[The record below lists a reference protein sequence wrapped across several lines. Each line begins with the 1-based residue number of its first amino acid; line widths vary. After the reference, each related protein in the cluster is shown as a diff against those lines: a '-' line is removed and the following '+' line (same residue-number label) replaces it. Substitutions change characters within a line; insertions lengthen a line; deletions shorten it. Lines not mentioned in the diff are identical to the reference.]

1 MQYALANDARARS
14 VAKDLARLAKERGV
28 KLPLTSAQNVTAR
41 LFGYSD
47 WQDLLANVGQGRGPE
62 DHELPEVAAMERWAD
77 QIEVLVNAGFKGDSV
92 ASVLD
97 ALRPTGRDQASIKN
111 KPRVWPV
118 QIGANHH
125 PNRLRDAINHFNE
138 YYSLNGSYVPLVDIM
153 KEWETKR
160 FVHPLDRET
169 YSDERGISSLLM
181 TFDIFRDETSHVV
194 DVSAIISDTPD
205 TVVLDEKWSALPN
218 DPADL
223 GRYYFHFGNHRFP
236 SPFKDIGI
244 DGCYVSALDEIL
256 DDNGNPGGFTFTFT
270 TSPEIAPDYDDV
282 LFDNALELDFRSAIR
297 VVEITC
303 HELNGDNVGGALS
316 GPNESEHSDEYVD
329 AWHPYL
335 EKPLCAAW
343 TALKAYRAR
352 QAPIHNALFVDSFEG
367 HFAMLERATTDMAVV
382 NRMRQIVEEIGGDD
396 DLPVRFMGKTPPSE
410 DIYLEEMAASP
421 FPRAGSGPER
431 YDMDHVQSKLAD
443 ALQMERPWSMYLCA
457 KEALRMCGDLD
468 ASDPATEHVVVKSCA
483 LIMNGANTIGAG
495 KWALEAMN
503 VVIRSHLPEV
513 VDYLPGAVIVLVRAG
528 LEEDARKASLRL
540 AELAPGTSFAALSE
554 LLVAATFS
562 ERHVRDAMLKKFV
575 DDHAD
580 TANRIL
586 HLKAEPWNWL
596 CRDGSFGDDEN
607 DYAACM
613 FNEPLRLA
621 GLREILQVLVV
632 PAQSGSATLH

>member
-97 ALRPTGRDQASIKN
+97 ALRPTGRDQASMEA

-125 PNRLRDAINHFNE
+125 PNRMRDALADLDGTYILHGDFDVLPE
-138 YYSLNGSYVPLVDIM
+138 YMS
-153 KEWETKR
+153 EWESKR

-169 YSDERGISSLLM
+169 YSGWTISSLLM
-181 TFDIFRDETSHVV
+181 TFDRFSYENGHVV
-194 DVSAIISDTPD
+194 DVSAIVSDAPD
-205 TVVLDEKWSALPN
+205 MAILNEKWSDLPR

-223 GRYYFHFGNHRFP
+223 EDYYFHFGNHRFP

-244 DGCYVSALDEIL
+244 DGCYVSGSDLLDE
-256 DDNGNPGGFTFTFT
+256 NGKPSAIIFTFT
-270 TSPEIAPDYDDV
+270 TSPEIAPGFEDV
-282 LFDNALELDFRSAIR
+282 LFDNEPELEFRSVLR
-297 VVEITC
+297 VVEIMC
-303 HELNGDNVGGALS
+303 SDNMNGDGIGSAIS
-316 GPNESEHSDEYVD
+316 ADNESEHEDSYVD
-329 AWHPYL
+329 AWRPYL

-352 QAPIHNALFVDSFEG
+352 QMPIYDALYADSFKQD
-367 HFAMLERATTDMAVV
+367 FLKIERAATDNAVV
-382 NRMRQIVEEIGGDD
+382 DRMRQIAENSEADQD
-396 DLPVRFMGKTPPSE
+396 FPVRFMGKIPPSA
-410 DIYLEEMAASP
+410 DIYLDEMAASP
-421 FPRAGSGPER
+421 FPLAGSGPER
-431 YDMDHVQSKLAD
+431 YEMDHVLSKLAD
-443 ALQMERPWSMYLCA
+443 ALQMERVSSLYECA

-468 ASDPATEHVVVKSCA
+468 AADPATERVSARASA
-483 LIMNGANTIGAG
+483 LVMNGAHMVGEG
-495 KWALEAMN
+495 KPALEAVN
-503 VVIRSHLPEV
+503 AILRSRIPEV

-554 LLVAATFS
+554 LLVSATFS
-562 ERHVRDAMLKKFV
+562 ERHVRDAMLKKFI
-575 DDHAD
+575 DDHED
-580 TANRIL
+580 TAKCIL
-586 HLKAEPWNWL
+586 RLKVDPWNWFA
-596 CRDGSFGDDEN
+596 RDGRHGEDES

-621 GLREILQVLVV
+621 GVREILQGLVV
-632 PAQSGSATLH
+632 PAQSGPATLH